1 MTDAEKKMFAVG
13 SGYERFM
20 GRWSRMLAQ
29 AHIAYAGVQDGDRV
43 LDVGAGT
50 GSLASAVAAV
60 NKRGEVVGIDPSEVF
75 IAHARNAVGSERV
88 RFDVGDA
95 QNLQFDD
102 ASFDR
107 TLALLVMNF
116 IPDHNKAIAEMRRVT
131 RSQGVISACVW
142 DYNDGMQMLR
152 FYWDE
157 VVALDPAMESKD
169 ERHMKLSRQGQL
181 AELWEKAGLL
191 NVEEQPLVIEQS
203 YASFS
208 DYWEPFLAGAGPAGA
223 YAVSLSEER
232 RAQLEARLQKRVLG
246 DRADGPF
253 VLKARAWC
261 VKGQVPA

>member
-1 MTDAEKKMFAVG
+1 VM
-13 SGYERFM
+13 
-20 GRWSRMLAQ
+20 
-29 AHIAYAGVQDGDRV
+29 
-43 LDVGAGT
+43 
-50 GSLASAVAAV
+50 
-60 NKRGEVVGIDPSEVF
+60 
-75 IAHARNAVGSERV
+75 
-88 RFDVGDA
+88 
-95 QNLQFDD
+95 
-102 ASFDR
+102 
-107 TLALLVMNF
+107 ALLVMNF

-131 RSQGVISACVW
+131 RPQGLISACVW

-157 VVALDPAMESKD
+157 VVALDPAVESKD

-223 YAVSLSEER
+223 YAVSLSDDR
-232 RAQLEARLQKRVLG
+232 RAQLEARLRKRVLG

>member
-1 MTDAEKKMFAVG
+1 MTDAEKKMFATG

-20 GRWSRMLAQ
+20 GRWSRILAR
-29 AHIAYAGVQDGDRV
+29 AHVAFAGVRDGDRV

-75 IAHARNAVGSERV
+75 IAHARNAVDSERV
-88 RFDVGDA
+88 RFEVGDA
-95 QNLQFDD
+95 QNLQFDE
-102 ASFDR
+102 ASFDK

-131 RSQGVISACVW
+131 RPQGVISACVW
-142 DYNDGMQMLR
+142 DYNEGMQMLR

-157 VVALDPAMESKD
+157 VVALDPAMEPKD

-191 NVEEQPLVIEQS
+191 SVEEQPLVIEQS

-232 RAQLEARLQKRVLG
+232 RAQLEARLRKRVLG

-253 VLKARAWC
+253 ALKARAWC